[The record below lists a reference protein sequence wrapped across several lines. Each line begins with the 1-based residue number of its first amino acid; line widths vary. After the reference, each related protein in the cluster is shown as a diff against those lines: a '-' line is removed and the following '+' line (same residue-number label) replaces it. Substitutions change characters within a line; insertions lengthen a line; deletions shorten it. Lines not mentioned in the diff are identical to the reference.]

1 MRKKKSNQFEFTKV
15 GWKIN
20 EDTGNNPL
28 PSYDLAFL
36 LAPNIPIPNQ
46 EGNSIATLV
55 STLAEEMDFKSLIF
69 STESSSKRQKP
80 HPAQKFDIAYYQKD
94 IKPSILDKGK
104 IFPLIRQYLITPISL
119 SWRNYARDAANAAI
133 LLGVKCLVVED
144 VADFGWAVRKV
155 RKHGIS
161 VILHQHAF
169 TQRNYQTYQWKRIE
183 RNLDEI
189 IFVSQKT
196 LISTEK
202 KHGQLRTP
210 ARVIYNG
217 VNLAHFNPQKWE
229 REANEFR
236 ENLLISHKERVIT
249 FIGRLHQSKGVL
261 EALEAFLMVNHNDL
275 HFFIVGS
282 KSETDLNFSLKM
294 NSLISKAK
302 ESKNHVY
309 FYENV
314 SQEKIPLF
322 YSLSDYIIV
331 PSMNNYEGLPKVV
344 TEALSMGVPVIAS
357 DRGGIWELLKEKKS
371 GWLIADPVN
380 AKSIAAAVKEAVS
393 TKDEELQGMR
403 DYILRIN
410 RPQMDQ
416 EIMAQLFRKEISKLI
431 DQAA

>member
-1 MRKKKSNQFEFTKV
+1 MRKKENNQLELTKV

-20 EDTGNNPL
+20 EDTGNDPL
-28 PSYDLAFL
+28 PCYDLAFL
-36 LAPNIPIPNQ
+36 LAPNIPIPSQ
-46 EGNSIATLV
+46 EGNAIATLV
-55 STLAEEMDFKSLIF
+55 STLANEMDLKSLIF
-69 STESSSKRQKP
+69 STESSLKRQKP
-80 HPAQKFDIAYYQKD
+80 QPTQKFDIAYYQKE

-104 IFPLIRQYLITPISL
+104 FFPLIRHFLITPISL
-119 SWRNYARDAANAAI
+119 SWRNYARDAASAAI

-202 KHGQLRTP
+202 KHGELRTP
-210 ARVIYNG
+210 AKLIYNG

-229 REANEFR
+229 QEAKEFR
-236 ENLLISHKERVIT
+236 ENLLISNKERVIT
-249 FIGRLHQSKGVL
+249 FIGRLHQSKGIL
-261 EALEAFLMVNHNDL
+261 EAIEAFLTVNYKDL

-282 KSETDLNFSLKM
+282 KFETDVNFSLKL
-294 NSLISKAK
+294 NSLLSRAK
-302 ESKNHVY
+302 ESKTHVY
-309 FYENV
+309 FYENI
-314 SQEKIPLF
+314 SQEKIPVF
-322 YSLSDYIIV
+322 YALSDFIIV
-331 PSMNNYEGLPKVV
+331 PSMNFEGLPKVV
-344 TEALSMGVPVIAS
+344 TEALAMGVPVIAS

-380 AKSIAAAVKEAVS
+380 AKSIATAVKEAVS

-403 DYILRIN
+403 DYIMRIN

-416 EIMAQLFRKEISKLI
+416 EIMAQLFQREISKLI
-431 DQAA
+431 DRAA